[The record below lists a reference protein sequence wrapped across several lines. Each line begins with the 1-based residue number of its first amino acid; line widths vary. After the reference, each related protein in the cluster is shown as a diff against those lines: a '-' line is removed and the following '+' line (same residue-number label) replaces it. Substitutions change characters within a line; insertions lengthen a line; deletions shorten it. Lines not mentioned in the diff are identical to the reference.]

1 MIWFI
6 FFCSFFFS
14 LLLSVSK
21 RSPLAK
27 IWSWFLQACILVDIF
42 GLLLRCWRRR
52 IGIIADIENFL
63 QVGLNQK
70 KEMSQNFYGPKTQRN
85 RTPDQILIH
94 CFARIPFR
102 IISNLFLLGTT
113 IKHHLKKRDKSN
125 PERHFCQQLNHY
137 GGKRIEAYQ
146 MYIMCKEKFKKILI
160 NLRGCKS
167 SSTKANNVFKED
179 EIKGSQIKDLEQYW
193 NSVKSKIMIRTDYF
207 KNLGP
212 AAWKRQPLV
221 QIASIID
228 SFRYLSPVT
237 MKMPLFLKQLWKQN
251 KDWDNKMEEEDLNT
265 WR

>member
-1 MIWFI
+1 
-6 FFCSFFFS
+6 
-14 LLLSVSK
+14 
-21 RSPLAK
+21 
-27 IWSWFLQACILVDIF
+27 
-42 GLLLRCWRRR
+42 
-52 IGIIADIENFL
+52 
-63 QVGLNQK
+63 
-70 KEMSQNFYGPKTQRN
+70 MSQNFYGPKTQRN

-102 IISNLFLLGTT
+102 IISNLFLLGAT

-167 SSTKANNVFKED
+167 SSTKANNVLKED

-212 AAWKRQPLV
+212 AA
-221 QIASIID
+221 
-228 SFRYLSPVT
+228 
-237 MKMPLFLKQLWKQN
+237 
-251 KDWDNKMEEEDLNT
+251 
-265 WR
+265 